1 MVVVLT
7 VPLRAAYGLH
17 DIITER
23 HLQNMAKIMLATG
36 LIVAYGYGI
45 EAFMAW
51 YSDNP
56 FERYVQWNRLPGP
69 YGWAY
74 WVTLLCNVVIPQL
87 LWRQRIRRS
96 AVGLFGISLVVLLG
110 MWFER
115 FVIVVQSLHRDFLP
129 SSWGIY
135 WPTVWDYATLFGS
148 FGLFFTFF
156 MLFVR
161 FVPMISI
168 SEMRLLLE
176 EKEQEGA
183 VS

>member
-1 MVVVLT
+1 
-7 VPLRAAYGLH
+7 
-17 DIITER
+17 
-23 HLQNMAKIMLATG
+23 
-36 LIVAYGYGI
+36 
-45 EAFMAW
+45 
-51 YSDNP
+51 
-56 FERYVQWNRLPGP
+56 VQLNRLLGS

-74 WVTLLCNVVIPQL
+74 WLALLCNVAIPQV
-87 LWRQRIRRS
+87 LWLQRVRRS
-96 AVGLFGISLVVLLG
+96 AVGLFVISLVVNLG
-110 MWFER
+110 MWLER

-135 WPTVWDYATLFGS
+135 WPTVWDWATLFGS

-156 MLFVR
+156 FLFVR